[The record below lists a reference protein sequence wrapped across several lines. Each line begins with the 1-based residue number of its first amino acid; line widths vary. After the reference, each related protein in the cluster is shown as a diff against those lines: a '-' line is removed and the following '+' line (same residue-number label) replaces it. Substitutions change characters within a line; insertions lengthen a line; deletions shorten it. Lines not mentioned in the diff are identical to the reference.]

1 MDGKDITPQFSLD
14 EIDHHEL
21 LDVLTSR
28 YTTSWRVSK
37 HAITFPAA
45 ANYKIK
51 LQISH
56 GEVERVFA
64 GTALADA
71 ELCELLA
78 QVEAD
83 LKDEVSIRQDND
95 DVTRD
100 GT

>member
-21 LDVLTSR
+21 LDVLASR

-71 ELCELLA
+71 DPPSRSLSLLPSLPSA
-78 QVEAD
+78 PSGLDCGIAD
-83 LKDEVSIRQDND
+83 
-95 DVTRD
+95 T
-100 GT
+100 